1 MEPIVLLTLA
11 RVHKY
16 IYDTEKMF
24 IAEKLRKQNVIAYL
38 VYMYQVEDVIRA
50 YQLDT
55 ERIRKDYL
63 VRFGYDEDQ
72 LDKACEWY
80 VALVNMMKDEG
91 CQEHGHVQVVRAT
104 LTLLE
109 DRHQELLATHEHP
122 DYERVYAQILP
133 ILVQLRSKGGKE
145 KTEVENCMDAIY
157 GLSVLEMRHQQV
169 SDETRRGLKPVAQL
183 MDMLGNYYRDPQR

>member
-1 MEPIVLLTLA
+1 
-11 RVHKY
+11 
-16 IYDTEKMF
+16 MF

-169 SDETRRGLKPVAQL
+169 SDETRSGLKPVAQL
-183 MDMLGNYYRDPQR
+183 MDMLGNYYREPQR

>member
-1 MEPIVLLTLA
+1 MEPMVLLTLA

-169 SDETRRGLKPVAQL
+169 SDETRSGLKPVAQL
-183 MDMLGNYYRDPQR
+183 MDMLGNYYREPQR

>member
-1 MEPIVLLTLA
+1 MEPMVLLTLA

-169 SDETRRGLKPVAQL
+169 SDETRSGLKPVAQL
-183 MDMLGNYYRDPQR
+183 MDMLGNYYREPRR

>member
-1 MEPIVLLTLA
+1 MEPMVLLTLA

-72 LDKACEWY
+72 FDKACEWY

-169 SDETRRGLKPVAQL
+169 SDETRSGLKPVAQL
-183 MDMLGNYYRDPQR
+183 MDMLGNYYREPQR

>member
-183 MDMLGNYYRDPQR
+183 MDMLGNYYREPQR

>member
-1 MEPIVLLTLA
+1 MEPMVLLTLA

-16 IYDTEKMF
+16 IYETEKMF

-169 SDETRRGLKPVAQL
+169 SDETRSGLKPVAQL

>member
-1 MEPIVLLTLA
+1 MEPMVLLPLA

-72 LDKACEWY
+72 LEKACEWY

-169 SDETRRGLKPVAQL
+169 SDETRSGLKPVAQL
-183 MDMLGNYYRDPQR
+183 MDMLGNYYREPQR

>member
-1 MEPIVLLTLA
+1 MEPMVLLTLA

-55 ERIRKDYL
+55 ERIRKEYL

-72 LDKACEWY
+72 LEKACEWY
-80 VALVNMMKDEG
+80 AALVKMMKDEG

-169 SDETRRGLKPVAQL
+169 SDETRSGLKPVAQL
-183 MDMLGNYYRDPQR
+183 MDMLGNYYRETQR

>member
-1 MEPIVLLTLA
+1 MEPMVLLTLA

-72 LDKACEWY
+72 LEKACEWY

-169 SDETRRGLKPVAQL
+169 SDETRSGLKPVAQL
-183 MDMLGNYYRDPQR
+183 MDMLGNYYREPQR